1 MIKFSISEKEN
12 ADFIILYDFLSDY
25 IRNNLSNYKIRD
37 LLEKISTIKLTL
49 NKNFDSYFVSK
60 ETKDILDFLIL
71 INQEKFSKAFSFIK
85 R

>member
-12 ADFIILYDFLSDY
+12 TDFITLYDFLSDY

-37 LLEKISTIKLTL
+37 LLEKISTIKLSL

-71 INQEKFSKAFSFIK
+71 INQEKIL
-85 R
+85 